1 MTTFAQLK
9 TQILSYAHREDLTAE
24 VAGFVSLAEGLIRRD
39 LRASTFSVTL
49 DETDRVADGVY
60 TLPSTLLEVRAMRVE
75 HDTHWDT
82 LEQVS
87 PQQIATI
94 PSTLPV
100 QWYAMLGSTVEFR
113 GVPGEDEEIELT
125 YFGHPAALSADA
137 DVLALDDA
145 LYLYGSLFHLYQF
158 TQDLE
163 LANGALETFQ
173 DALAKLNE
181 AAGRKLGGASV
192 RPAYWFGPVTRG
204 Y

>member
-1 MTTFAQLK
+1 MTFAELK
-9 TQILSYAHREDLTAE
+9 AQILAYAHRPDLTDE

-39 LRASTFSVTL
+39 LRATVVTVTL
-49 DETDRVADGVY
+49 DESDRVADGVY
-60 TLPSTLLEVRAMRVE
+60 TLPSTLLEVRSLRIE
-75 HDTHWDT
+75 HGTHFDT
-82 LEQVS
+82 LEQKS
-87 PQQIATI
+87 PQEIATLA
-94 PSTLPV
+94 SSAPV

-113 GVPGEDEEIELT
+113 GVPEEDAEIELT
-125 YFGHPAALSADA
+125 YFGHPAALDADG
-137 DVLALDDA
+137 DVLALDEA
-145 LYLYGSLFHLYQF
+145 LYVYGSLFHLYQF

-173 DALAKLNE
+173 DALTKLNE